1 MLLLKEY
8 NKQYNN
14 INHISPMKMARSASD
29 QNVFSTYVCLINE
42 VKPSL
47 SGNNNDKNSME
58 RGQGRSLH
66 VMNSDEVVQDHSI
79 KVERTKALYELVE
92 TNPHNT
98 ISDHETDRKF
108 DASYYEDDSD
118 PSDNEEYNQYVNP
131 KKLKLTK
138 MKWLSEGREGSID
151 SSSQSLTSSSS
162 NNSTCS
168 RESADGINH
177 HHSFGEKCL
186 STILKLD
193 REHNMFGLSNI
204 TIVGKKTSKKIRKE
218 DVKPAFP
225 QTAIIQMCCTKGCC
239 KNKSNTDLPAS
250 LKCGGC
256 RSCCFDPYC
265 SVCVGSCDP
274 PCVIPPCPSLCSQ
287 CSRAKCSCKSLCQP
301 SKCRLDCNNCYGLK
315 VSFKRKPKYEPSPLE
330 LTPRS
335 SCILQKPMAARS
347 CHHFPQCLPPSSC
360 FPYLMPCYWPAR
372 AGAPCNHPSKCFHNP
387 PCRAPRRIKYPI
399 PPEERCP
406 TTGKCIDES
415 KNTKCENQLC
425 LGNNPSAK
433 SAIESRFGGKK

>member
-1 MLLLKEY
+1 MLLLNEY
-8 NKQYNN
+8 NRQYDN
-14 INHISPMKMARSASD
+14 INHISPMKLARSASD
-29 QNVFSTYVCLINE
+29 QNVFFAYVCLINE

-47 SGNNNDKNSME
+47 SGNNNDKNSMD

-66 VMNSDEVVQDHSI
+66 VMNSDEIVQDHSI

-92 TNPHNT
+92 TNPHKT
-98 ISDHETDRKF
+98 ISELEIDRKI
-108 DASYYEDDSD
+108 DASFCEDDSD
-118 PSDNEEYNQYVNP
+118 LSDSEEYNQYINP

-151 SSSQSLTSSSS
+151 SSSQSLTTSNSS
-162 NNSTCS
+162 NSTCS
-168 RESADGINH
+168 RESDDGINH
-177 HHSFGEKCL
+177 RQSFGEKCL

-225 QTAIIQMCCTKGCC
+225 QTAIIQICCAKGCC

-250 LKCGGC
+250 LK
-256 RSCCFDPYC
+256 
-265 SVCVGSCDP
+265 
-274 PCVIPPCPSLCSQ
+274 SLCHT
-287 CSRAKCSCKSLCQP
+287 

-315 VSFKRKPKYEPSPLE
+315 VSFKRKPKFEPSPLE

-372 AGAPCNHPSKCFHNP
+372 AGAPCNHPSRCFHNP
-387 PCRAPRRIKYPI
+387 PCRAPRKRKYPI

-406 TTGKCIDES
+406 STGKCNDES
-415 KNTKCENQLC
+415 KNTKCENQFC
-425 LGNNPSAK
+425 PGNNPSMK
-433 SAIESRFGGKK
+433 TAIESRFGGKN

>member
-1 MLLLKEY
+1 MLLLNEY
-8 NKQYNN
+8 NRQYDN
-14 INHISPMKMARSASD
+14 INHISPMKLARSASD
-29 QNVFSTYVCLINE
+29 QNVFFAYVCLINE

-47 SGNNNDKNSME
+47 SGNNNDKNSMD

-66 VMNSDEVVQDHSI
+66 VMNSDEIVQDHSI

-92 TNPHNT
+92 THKT
-98 ISDHETDRKF
+98 ISELEIERKI
-108 DASYYEDDSD
+108 DASFCEDDSD
-118 PSDNEEYNQYVNP
+118 LSDSEEYNQYINP

-151 SSSQSLTSSSS
+151 SSSQSLTTSNSS
-162 NNSTCS
+162 NSTCS
-168 RESADGINH
+168 RESDDGINH
-177 HHSFGEKCL
+177 RQSFGEKCL

-225 QTAIIQMCCTKGCC
+225 QTAIIQICCAKGCC

-265 SVCVGSCDP
+265 PICVGPCDP
-274 PCVIPPCPSLCSQ
+274 PCVDPPCPSLCSQ
-287 CSRAKCSCKSLCQP
+287 CPRGKCSCKSLCHT

-315 VSFKRKPKYEPSPLE
+315 VSFKRKPKFEPSPLE

-372 AGAPCNHPSKCFHNP
+372 AGAPCNHPSRCFHNP
-387 PCRAPRRIKYPI
+387 PCRAPRKRKYPI
-399 PPEERCP
+399 PPEEQCP
-406 TTGKCIDES
+406 STGKCNDES
-415 KNTKCENQLC
+415 KNTKCENQFC
-425 LGNNPSAK
+425 PGNNPSMK
-433 SAIESRFGGKK
+433 TAIESRFGGKN